1 MRFSIRIFVAELV
14 GTFGLLVA
22 ATGSIVHDGFN
33 SHALGLE
40 FVALMHLL
48 GLWILVSAFG
58 KYSMAHFNPAVTI
71 GFAITRHAKWS
82 EVPTY
87 LAAQCI
93 GSILGSVFVL
103 HALGHHADL
112 GLNRPDYSLDLA
124 VFFGMEVLATILL
137 MGSILCIVG
146 TKVHGVV
153 VGLVVGS
160 VVAFDVWF
168 FGPISGASMNPAR
181 SLAPAIITG
190 IMNDIWL
197 YITAPLLGVLPPAL
211 LYRWRK
217 TASTQH
223 SN

>member
-1 MRFSIRIFVAELV
+1 MRFNIRIFVAELV

-22 ATGSIVHDGFN
+22 ATGSIVYDGFN
-33 SHALGLE
+33 SYTLGLE
-40 FVALMHLL
+40 FIALMHLL
-48 GLWILVSAFG
+48 GLWILVSVFG

-87 LAAQCI
+87 LVAQGM

-103 HALGHHADL
+103 YTLGHYADL
-112 GLNRPDYSLDLA
+112 GLNRPDYSLDL
-124 VFFGMEVLATILL
+124 VTFFSIEVLATILL
-137 MGSILCIVG
+137 MGGILCIVS

-153 VGLVVGS
+153 AGLVVGS

-168 FGPISGASMNPAR
+168 FGPISGASMNPIR
-181 SLAPAIITG
+181 SLAPAIATG

-217 TASTQH
+217 RISI
-223 SN
+223 